1 MRTLLVALLLLALAT
16 GLAILHRRRK
26 RRSRALPRGARLDT
40 TVVMC
45 TAGADAMR
53 RGQRVVLPEHMVLAA
68 LYDRRVAALVESAGA
83 SAASLRRELDQH
95 LPAPGDTPA
104 DSAGLALS
112 PAVAAI
118 VERAKARAAGWRS
131 PSPIDLVVAAQS
143 AGEGCFAAALLT
155 RACCDL
161 DRASREPPR
170 PPERGGP
177 AGERVEIVFWNDDV
191 TKMEAVQRL
200 LVDCFGKDEM
210 EATHFMLTVHFA
222 GSAAAGAY
230 PPETAAA
237 LVARA
242 TEVARER
249 GMPIRITLG
258 PAAEEM
264 GFTWATEPAGA
275 AETDGGEQRAP

>member
-1 MRTLLVALLLLALAT
+1 MRTLLVGLLVLALAT
-16 GLAILHRRRK
+16 GLAILHHRRK

-40 TVVMC
+40 TVVMH

-53 RGQRVVLPEHMVLAA
+53 RGQRVVLPEHVVLAA
-68 LYDRRVAALVESAGA
+68 LCDRRVAALVESAGA
-83 SAASLRRELDQH
+83 IAAFLRHELDQH
-95 LPAPGDTPA
+95 LPAPSETPA
-104 DSAGLALS
+104 DSAAIALS
-112 PAVAAI
+112 PAAAAI
-118 VERAKARAAGWRS
+118 VERARARAAGWRA

-155 RACCDL
+155 RACRDL
-161 DRASREPPR
+161 DQASREPPR
-170 PPERGGP
+170 FPKRSGP
-177 AGERVEIVFWNDDV
+177 AGERVEVLLWNDDS

-200 LVDCFGKDEM
+200 LVDCFGKDEV

-230 PPETAAA
+230 PPDAAAA

-264 GFTWATEPAGA
+264 GFTWATEPAV
-275 AETDGGEQRAP
+275 AEEARGGEPRAP

>member
-1 MRTLLVALLLLALAT
+1 MRPLLVGLLLLALAT

-26 RRSRALPRGARLDT
+26 RRSRTLPRGARLDT

-45 TAGADAMR
+45 TAGYDATR
-53 RGQRVVLPEHMVLAA
+53 RGQPVVLSEHIVLAA
-68 LYDRRVAALVESAGA
+68 LYDRQVAALVESAGA
-83 SAASLRRELDQH
+83 SAASLRSELDQH
-95 LPAPGDTPA
+95 LPASSETPA
-104 DSAGLALS
+104 DSAGIALS
-112 PAVAAI
+112 PAAAAI
-118 VERAKARAAGWRS
+118 VERAEARTGGWRP

-143 AGEGCFAAALLT
+143 AAEGCFAAALLT
-155 RACCDL
+155 RACRDL

-170 PPERGGP
+170 TPERGDP
-177 AGERVEIVFWNDDV
+177 TGERVEVVFWNDDV

-200 LVDCFGKDEM
+200 LVDCFGKDGL

-230 PPETAAA
+230 PPDAAAA

-242 TEVARER
+242 TEVARDR

-275 AETDGGEQRAP
+275 TEALGRAPSTP

>member
-1 MRTLLVALLLLALAT
+1 MRTLLVGLLILVLAT
-16 GLAILHRRRK
+16 GLAILQRRRK

-45 TAGADAMR
+45 TAGSDAVR
-53 RGQRVVLPEHMVLAA
+53 RGQRVVLPEHVVLAA
-68 LYDRRVAALVESAGA
+68 LCDRRVAALVESAGA

-95 LPAPGDTPA
+95 LPAPSETPA
-104 DSAGLALS
+104 DSAGIALS
-112 PAVAAI
+112 PATTAI
-118 VERAKARAAGWRS
+118 VERARARAAAWRA

-143 AGEGCFAAALLT
+143 AGDCCFASALLT
-155 RACCDL
+155 SACRDL
-161 DRASREPPR
+161 DQASREPPR
-170 PPERGGP
+170 SPKRSGP
-177 AGERVEIVFWNDDV
+177 AGERVEVVLWNDDS

-200 LVDCFGKDEM
+200 LVDCFGKDEV

-230 PPETAAA
+230 PPDAAA
-237 LVARA
+237 TLVARA
-242 TEVARER
+242 REVARER

-258 PAAEEM
+258 PAAEEL

-275 AETDGGEQRAP
+275 AEERGGEPRAP

>member
-1 MRTLLVALLLLALAT
+1 MRTLLIGLLILALAT
-16 GLAILHRRRK
+16 ALAILHHRRK

-40 TVVMC
+40 TVVMH

-53 RGQRVVLPEHMVLAA
+53 RGQRVVLPEHVVLAA
-68 LYDRRVAALVESAGA
+68 LCDRRVEALVESAGA
-83 SAASLRRELDQH
+83 NAASLRHELDQH
-95 LPAPGDTPA
+95 LPAPSETPA
-104 DSAGLALS
+104 DSAGIALS
-112 PAVAAI
+112 PAAAAI
-118 VERAKARAAGWRS
+118 VERARARAAGWRA

-143 AGEGCFAAALLT
+143 AGEGCFAAVLLT
-155 RACCDL
+155 RACHDL

-170 PPERGGP
+170 SPEHGGP
-177 AGERVEIVFWNDDV
+177 AGERVEVVFWNDD
-191 TKMEAVQRL
+191 TTTMEAVQRL
-200 LVDCFGKDEM
+200 LVDCFGKDEV
-210 EATHFMLTVHFA
+210 EATHSMLTVHFA

-230 PPETAAA
+230 SPDAAAA

-258 PAAEEM
+258 PAAEDM

-275 AETDGGEQRAP
+275 AEERRGETRAP

>member
-1 MRTLLVALLLLALAT
+1 MRTLLVGLLLLALAT

-53 RGQRVVLPEHMVLAA
+53 RGQRIVLPEHIVLAA
-68 LYDRRVAALVESAGA
+68 LCDRRVAALVDSAGT

-104 DSAGLALS
+104 DSAGIALS
-112 PAVAAI
+112 PAATAI
-118 VERAKARAAGWRS
+118 VERAKARAEGWA

-143 AGEGCFAAALLT
+143 AREGCFAAALLT
-155 RACCDL
+155 RACRDL
-161 DRASREPPR
+161 DRANGEPPR
-170 PPERGGP
+170 SPERGGP
-177 AGERVEIVFWNDDV
+177 AGERVEVVLWDDDV
-191 TKMEAVQRL
+191 TKMEAVERL
-200 LVDCFGKDEM
+200 LVDCFGKDEV

-230 PPETAAA
+230 PPDAAAA

-258 PAAEEM
+258 PAA
-264 GFTWATEPAGA
+264 
-275 AETDGGEQRAP
+275 

>member
-1 MRTLLVALLLLALAT
+1 MRTLLVGLLILVLAT
-16 GLAILHRRRK
+16 GLAVRHRRRK

-40 TVVMC
+40 TVVMH
-45 TAGADAMR
+45 TAGADAIR
-53 RGQRVVLPEHMVLAA
+53 RGQRVVLPEHVVLAA
-68 LYDRRVAALVESAGA
+68 LCDRRVAALAESAGA
-83 SAASLRRELDQH
+83 NAASLRRELDQH
-95 LPAPGDTPA
+95 LPGPSETPV
-104 DSAGLALS
+104 DIDDIALS

-118 VERAKARAAGWRS
+118 VDRARARTAAWRA

-155 RACCDL
+155 RACRDL
-161 DRASREPPR
+161 DRASLDPPR
-170 PPERGGP
+170 SPEHGGP
-177 AGERVEIVFWNDDV
+177 AEERVEVVFWNDDV
-191 TKMEAVQRL
+191 TTMEAVERL
-200 LVDCFGKDEM
+200 LVECFGKDEV

-230 PPETAAA
+230 PPDAAAA

-275 AETDGGEQRAP
+275 AAGHGGEPRAP